1 MVGLIVQMATP
12 NGKWY
17 EIVVGRWVA
26 GLGVGA
32 LSIMVPL
39 FQSETAPA
47 HIRGAIV
54 WFVQLAPFRF
64 LALELRI

>member
-1 MVGLIVQMATP
+1 MVGLIVQIATP

-39 FQSETAPA
+39 FQSETAPS

-54 WFVQLAPFRF
+54 WYVKAIFPSFT
-64 LALELRI
+64 